1 MKILGYFPSALWTA
15 SHAGGSLF
23 LASSAWMIS
32 GLSASPLVNSLITV
46 MAAIPILIDIEERLG
61 GYWLQVGSVLTLLV
75 SSWFYNDNGISK
87 IVLII
92 ISFLSIFFYY
102 LGMEVSTVPLQKGLL
117 TSSGIRFK
125 TLQICTEIGSLI
137 GAVMTALIFPAIS
150 QFIPALFLVL
160 PLASIIYSISKTSA
174 LQTSPVSTDDVPTK
188 SGFKINPL
196 CFLQG
201 FVLGGL
207 FAVLALWVRVID
219 GGKCFDFGV
228 ILACYFLGKGLVGF
242 LPKLKLNHMYLI
254 IFILL
259 FLCQVIPLKWISALL
274 FVPIGMLVNST
285 DLVIALGFSEKDKLL
300 EDWKSFQDQ
309 SAIGGIAGGLVLGSI
324 CEVVGLDYALPIIC
338 FGFIVLSLLSSKRDK
353 FNLANR

>member
-1 MKILGYFPSALWTA
+1 
-15 SHAGGSLF
+15 
-23 LASSAWMIS
+23 
-32 GLSASPLVNSLITV
+32 
-46 MAAIPILIDIEERLG
+46 
-61 GYWLQVGSVLTLLV
+61 
-75 SSWFYNDNGISK
+75 
-87 IVLII
+87 
-92 ISFLSIFFYY
+92 
-102 LGMEVSTVPLQKGLL
+102 MEVSTVPLQKGLL
-117 TSSGIRFK
+117 ASSGIRFK
-125 TLQICTEIGSLI
+125 SLQVFTEIGSLI

-150 QFIPALFLVL
+150 QFIPAFFLVL
-160 PLASIIYSISKTSA
+160 PLASIISSINLQAPAVSA
-174 LQTSPVSTDDVPTK
+174 DDVPTK
-188 SGFKINPL
+188 SGFRINPL

-228 ILACYFLGKGLVGF
+228 ILACYFLGRGLVGF

-274 FVPIGMLVNST
+274 FIPIGMLVNST
-285 DLVIALGFSEKDKLL
+285 DLVIALGFSEKGKLL

-309 SAIGGIAGGLVLGSI
+309 SAIGGIAGGLALGSI
-324 CEVVGLDYALPIIC
+324 CEVVGLGYALPIIC

-353 FNLANR
+353 YNIANK